1 MADLDLLHIV
11 AGLSTAALIV
21 HDRNDKEVPVQDGLA
36 LAATW
41 PGARTLIT
49 QGYGHR
55 RIMVAPEVVSAIV
68 AYLTE

>member
-1 MADLDLLHIV
+1 MADLDLPHTV
-11 AGLSTAALIV
+11 AGLSTPALVV
-21 HDRNDKEVPVQDGLA
+21 HDRNDKEIPVEDGLA
-36 LAATW
+36 LAAAW

-55 RIMVAPEVVSAIV
+55 RIMIAPEVVSAIV